1 MQKKTYPPEI
11 LQYIPFFYV
20 IWSDDLVTVS
30 EIDVVEN
37 AIRED
42 ESLDGANRRE
52 LLSWLNPENP
62 PENQEL
68 KQWKQVISNS
78 EVKLVEGETYPLT
91 TFSQNLVCH
100 YHEACPFNDKLKHI
114 EVHLG
119 IQPNHYSHLFDVD
132 IEHKG
137 TSGYYNATEIDGILK
152 GGHAELVNG
161 FRSFLADPVFAWDI
175 HRNKSTFRKIVLEQ
189 VQFLAD
195 KGYGAIAYP
204 EAYGGK
210 DDMEGYAHMF
220 ENMMYVDGS
229 LTIKFGVQFG
239 LFGGSV
245 EKLGT
250 KKHHDQYL
258 GDAGS
263 ASLLGC
269 FAMTETGHGSNVRGI
284 KTTATYH
291 KEGDRLVI
299 HTPGKNDNKEY
310 IGNALDATIATV
322 FAQLIVNGK
331 NEGVHAILVPL
342 RNDMHELLPGI
353 TVVDN
358 GYKLGLN
365 GVDNGKIWFD
375 QVAVPRENLLDKYGE
390 ITADGTYRSDI
401 KNPNKRFFTMLGT
414 LVGGRICVARA
425 GLGGAK
431 FALAVAVKH
440 ALKRRQFNDS
450 NKIQEDL
457 LMDYPTHQL
466 RLTPL
471 VASAYVYHVTLDHIM
486 ARYCEDSQTDKRV
499 IETQVAGL
507 KAIITWYA
515 NASIQECR
523 EACGGKGYLL
533 ENRIADLKGDID
545 IFTTFEGDNTVLSL
559 LAAKG
564 VLSDFHSE
572 FNSAGF
578 TSVLKIIGIQISNKL
593 TTIDPRYT
601 NKVDKDHLYNPKF
614 HRHAFDY
621 RTRRLTY
628 SLAMRIRDYIKKG
641 MPSYQA
647 FLKVQTHLLALGKA
661 YSVELAYK
669 TFADFT
675 EKLPDGK
682 NKGLFEKLG
691 TLYALHEIR
700 QDAEWYLE
708 QGYLG
713 STKSKAIRQ
722 RVERLCTELR
732 PHIGVLVDGFGI
744 PGHLMTAPIAAESS
758 NSGASSGTSPRVV
771 VGTGKET
778 VDSSDRQPM

>member
-1 MQKKTYPPEI
+1 MKKKIYPAEI

-20 IWSDDLVTVS
+20 IWSDALITAS
-30 EIDVVEN
+30 EINVVER
-37 AIRED
+37 AIEKD
-42 ESLDGANRRE
+42 ETLDPENRKL
-52 LLSWLNPENP
+52 LLSWLNPKHP
-62 PENQEL
+62 PENTML
-68 KQWKQVISNS
+68 KEWKQTISGTN
-78 EVKLVEGETYPLT
+78 VKLVESDTYPLS

-100 YHEACPFNDKLKHI
+100 YHEACPFNDQLKHI
-114 EVHLG
+114 EVNLG
-119 IQPNHYSHLFDVD
+119 IQPNHYSHLFDVNV
-132 IEHKG
+132 EHHN
-137 TSGYYNATEIDGILK
+137 TSGYYSASEIDKILK
-152 GGHAELVNG
+152 GKHAELIDG
-161 FRSFLADPVFAWDI
+161 FRSALDHPIFGWDI
-175 HRNKSTFRKIVLEQ
+175 HRTKEEFRSHVLQQ
-189 VQFLAD
+189 VKFLAD
-195 KGYGAIAYP
+195 KGYGVTAYP
-204 EAYGGK
+204 EAVGGQ
-210 DDMEGYAHMF
+210 DDMEGYAHIF

-239 LFGGSV
+239 LFGGSI

-250 KKHHDQYL
+250 KKHKDKYL
-258 GDAGS
+258 RDAGT
-263 ASLLGC
+263 AALLGC

-284 KTTATYH
+284 KTTATYA
-291 KEGDRLVI
+291 KETDSIII

-310 IGNALDATIATV
+310 IGNALDSKMASV

-331 NEGVHAILVPL
+331 NEGVHAILVPV
-342 RNDMHELLPGI
+342 RNEKHELLPGVI
-353 TVVDN
+353 IEDN

-365 GVDNGKIWFD
+365 GVDNGKIWFN
-375 QVAVPRENLLDKYGE
+375 QVSVPRENLLNKYGD
-390 ITADGTYRSDI
+390 ITPDGRYHSDI

-450 NKIQEDL
+450 VKIQEDL

-471 VASAYVYHVTLDHIM
+471 VASAYVYHVTLDNLM
-486 ARYCEDSQTDKRV
+486 ETYCDETQTDKRV

-507 KAIITWYA
+507 KAMVTWYA
-515 NASIQECR
+515 NDTIQECR

-533 ENRIADLKGDID
+533 ENRIADFKGDVD

-564 VLSDFHSE
+564 VLSDFKSE

-578 TSVLKIIGIQISNKL
+578 ASVLKILGIQISDKL
-593 TTIDPRYT
+593 TTIDPRYS
-601 NKVDKDHLYNPKF
+601 NKVDAEHLYNPKF
-614 HRHAFDY
+614 HKHAFDY

-628 SLAMRIRDYIKKG
+628 TLAMRIRNYIKQG

-661 YSVELAYK
+661 YSIELAYK
-669 TFADFT
+669 TFTEFT
-675 EKLPDGK
+675 NQLPEGK
-682 NKGLFEKLG
+682 NRALLEKMG
-691 TLYALHEIR
+691 TLYALYEIR
-700 QDAEWYLE
+700 KDAEWYLE
-708 QGYLG
+708 QGYFG
-713 STKSKAIRQ
+713 SSKSKAIRQ

-744 PGHLMTAPIAAESS
+744 PEYLMSAPIAGGNSS
-758 NSGASSGTSPRVV
+758 ASS
-771 VGTGKET
+771 KK
-778 VDSSDRQPM
+778 

>member
-1 MQKKTYPPEI
+1 MKKKSYTPEI

-20 IWSDDLVTVS
+20 IWSDDLITVS
-30 EIDVVEN
+30 EINVVDRAIGKDKTLTAEN
-37 AIRED
+37 RQ
-42 ESLDGANRRE
+42 L
-52 LLSWLNPENP
+52 LLSWLNPEHP
-62 PENQEL
+62 PENATL
-68 KQWKQVISNS
+68 KEWKHTLSGTG
-78 EVKLVEGETYPLT
+78 VKLVERDTYPLS

-100 YHEACPFNDKLKHI
+100 YHEACPFNDQLKHI
-114 EVHLG
+114 EVNLG

-132 IEHKG
+132 IEHNA
-137 TSGYYNATEIDGILK
+137 TSGYYNASEIDTILK
-152 GGHAELVNG
+152 GKHADLVDG
-161 FRSFLADPVFAWDI
+161 FRSVLDHPIFEWDIYRNKEKFRSHVLDQVKFLAD
-175 HRNKSTFRKIVLEQ
+175 N
-189 VQFLAD
+189 
-195 KGYGAIAYP
+195 GYGVTAYP
-204 EAYGGK
+204 EAVGGK
-210 DDMEGYAHMF
+210 DDMEGYAHIF

-239 LFGGSV
+239 LFGGSIQ
-245 EKLGT
+245 KLGT
-250 KKHHDQYL
+250 KKHHDAYL
-258 GDAGS
+258 RDAGT

-284 KTTATYH
+284 KTTATYD
-291 KEGDRLVI
+291 KDTDNLII

-310 IGNALDATIATV
+310 IGNALDSTMASV

-331 NEGVHAILVPL
+331 NEGVHAILVPV
-342 RNDMHELLPGI
+342 RNEKHELLPGVTI
-353 TVVDN
+353 EDN

-365 GVDNGKIWFD
+365 GVDNGKIWFN
-375 QVAVPRENLLDKYGE
+375 QVSVPRENLLNKYGD
-390 ITADGTYRSDI
+390 ISQDGNYHSDI
-401 KNPNKRFFTMLGT
+401 KNPSKRFFTMLGT

-450 NKIQEDL
+450 VKIQEDL

-471 VASAYVYHVTLDHIM
+471 VASAYIYHVTLDKLM
-486 ARYCEDSQTDKRV
+486 ATYCDESQTDKRV

-515 NASIQECR
+515 NTTIQECR

-533 ENRIADLKGDID
+533 ENRIADLKGDVD

-564 VLSDFHSE
+564 VLSDFKSE

-578 TSVLKIIGIQISNKL
+578 AAVLKILGIQISDKL
-593 TTIDPRYT
+593 TTIDPRYS
-601 NKVDKDHLYNPKF
+601 NKVDAEHLYNPKF
-614 HRHAFDY
+614 HKHAFDY

-628 SLAMRIRDYIKKG
+628 TLAMRIRDYIKQG

-661 YSVELAYK
+661 YSIELAYK
-669 TFADFT
+669 TFVEFT
-675 EKLPDGK
+675 EQLTEDK
-682 NKGLFEKLG
+682 NKALFEKLG

-700 QDAEWYLE
+700 KDAEWYLE
-708 QGYLG
+708 QDYFG

-722 RVERLCTELR
+722 RLERLCTELR

-744 PGHLMTAPIAAESS
+744 PEHLMTAPIA
-758 NSGASSGTSPRVV
+758 R
-771 VGTGKET
+771 
-778 VDSSDRQPM
+778 